1 MLNKTDN
8 PHSVYKLMERDKQMT
23 IQINNKLSGSDKF
36 YGESKPYTFE
46 FDADI
51 RNIHLEKILQIFYKI
66 KVRNPVYFF
75 VHHAKKF
82 LS

>member
-1 MLNKTDN
+1 MVK
-8 PHSVYKLMERDKQMT
+8 
-23 IQINNKLSGSDKF
+23 INHIHL
-36 YGESKPYTFE
+36 T